1 MAKITIEFDGF
12 DEALKRFEE
21 MEKDLKPVVE
31 KALEKTHRIMTP
43 GIESAITPHHMTGRT
58 EASLHSTPK
67 VKWNGNVGEIDIG
80 FNISKGGLPSIFL
93 MYGTP
98 KMRPDMKLWDA
109 FFGSNVK
116 KKVSDAQKRI
126 VMEELS
132 L

>member
-31 KALEKTHRIMTP
+31 KALKETHRVMTP
-43 GIESAITPHHMTGRT
+43 GIKSAIAPHHMTGDT
-58 EASLHSTPK
+58 EGSLRESPK
-67 VKWNGNVGEIDIG
+67 VKWNGNVGEIGVGFDIS
-80 FNISKGGLPSIFL
+80 NDGLPSVFL

-98 KMRPDMKLWDA
+98 TMRPDMKLWDA
-109 FFGSNVK
+109 VFGNAIT
-116 KKVSDAQKRI
+116 KKVSDIQKNI
-126 VMEELS
+126 FMEELS